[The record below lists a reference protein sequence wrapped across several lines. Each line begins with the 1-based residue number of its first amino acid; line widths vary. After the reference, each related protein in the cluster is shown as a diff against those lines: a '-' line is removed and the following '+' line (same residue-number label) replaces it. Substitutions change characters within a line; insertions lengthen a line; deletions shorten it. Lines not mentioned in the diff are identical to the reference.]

1 MLKLFINLDRSLQR
15 KIKTENALQKL
26 GLLFERVSAVD
37 GKELSDEY
45 ISKIQYSKFDY
56 DIRSRYT
63 RQLTKAEIGCF
74 LSHRKCWIKLL
85 ESQEEFA
92 VIIEDAL
99 KISGRTKKYLETD
112 KWIPE
117 GIDIIRLNCYEPNTI
132 HIISKDQITVNNKD
146 RLICQLKPKPLG
158 TQGYII
164 SRKAA
169 EVAISF
175 SEKIPG
181 PVDDFLFTPLF
192 EISHLFKPWQIDPCL
207 ICRDTAICSDIGNRD
222 NKNLS
227 ELKAPFYIRHGIKRF
242 YLKFKIKNST
252 KSGIESLLTFE

>member
-15 KIKTENALQKL
+15 KIKTENTLQKL
-26 GLLFERVSAVD
+26 GLSFERVSAVD

-45 ISKIQYSKFDY
+45 ISKIQYSKYDY
-56 DIRSRYT
+56 NIRSRYT
-63 RQLTKAEIGCF
+63 RLLTKAEIGCF
-74 LSHRKCWIKLL
+74 LSHKKCWIKLL
-85 ESQEEFA
+85 ESHENFA

-99 KISGRTKKYLETD
+99 KISARAKNYLKTD

-132 HIISKDQITVNNKD
+132 HIISKDQIAVNNKD
-146 RLICQLKPKPLG
+146 KLVCQLKPKPLG

-169 EVAISF
+169 EIAVTL
-175 SEKIPG
+175 SEKIPC

-192 EISHLFKPWQIDPCL
+192 EISHHFKPWQIDPCL
-207 ICRDTAICSDIGNRD
+207 VCRDTSIASDIGNRN

-227 ELKAPFYIRHGIKRF
+227 ELKAPF
-242 YLKFKIKNST
+242 
-252 KSGIESLLTFE
+252 